1 MSLPTFRRG
10 DRGRARAA
18 LAAVLSLVLLGSA
31 MAAYAVT
38 TSTTTA
44 GIEAPPRTAFLA
56 RSDIPVDALAAGPI
70 AGRAGGPVLVT
81 SPSALSGQARQG
93 LIDYDPDLVILAGG
107 TGALSAAVEAQ
118 VATAVPGATVRRVA
132 GADRT
137 QTARR
142 FAELIGEYNPA
153 WLPIDSTALLPD
165 VVMADDGAV
174 AMPTASTQCITDP
187 YTPEVDRVA
196 VAQIGLSGR
205 RDVAGTT
212 TLFTRLLIST
222 DGGVTWTQVS
232 GRISPEDQISDTE
245 QGSISYTDVT
255 TLTAAT
261 TYRFAVRAFG
271 GLAAGRC
278 NLVVTA
284 TPGTSAQL
292 TADVGSLSTG
302 DGADNG

>member
-1 MSLPTFRRG
+1 MAVPTSQRG

-18 LAAVLSLVLLGSA
+18 LAAILSVVLLGSV

-38 TSTTTA
+38 TTD
-44 GIEAPPRTAFLA
+44 GIDAPPRTAFLA

-81 SPSALSGQARQG
+81 SPTTLSAQARDG

-118 VATAVPGATVRRVA
+118 VAVAVPGATIRRVA
-132 GADRT
+132 GANRT

-165 VVMADDGAV
+165 IILADDGAI
-174 AMPTASTQCITDP
+174 AMPTGTTHCITDS
-187 YTPEVDRVA
+187 YTPDVDRVA

-205 RDVAGTT
+205 NDAVGST
-212 TLFTRLLIST
+212 TLFARLLISND
-222 DGGVTWTQVS
+222 DGATWAQVS
-232 GRISPEDQISDTE
+232 GRISPENQISNTD
-245 QGSISYTDVT
+245 QGAISYTDVAN
-255 TLTAAT
+255 LTAGT

-271 GLAAGRC
+271 GLASGRC
-278 NLVVTA
+278 NMVVTA
-284 TPGTSAQL
+284 TPGTGAQ
-292 TADVGSLSTG
+292 VI
-302 DGADNG
+302 DGAGTVSTQDGDNG

>member
-1 MSLPTFRRG
+1 MAVPRSQRG

-18 LAAVLSLVLLGSA
+18 LAAILAVVLLGGV

-38 TSTTTA
+38 TTD
-44 GIEAPPRTAFLA
+44 GIDAPPRTAFLA

-70 AGRAGGPVLVT
+70 AGRAGGPVLLT
-81 SPSALSGQARQG
+81 SPTTLSAQARDG

-118 VATAVPGATVRRVA
+118 VAVAVPGATIRRVA

-165 VVMADDGAV
+165 IILADDGAV
-174 AMPTASTQCITDP
+174 AMPTGTTHCITDS
-187 YTPEVDRVA
+187 YTPDIDRVA

-205 RDVAGTT
+205 NDAVGST
-212 TLFTRLLIST
+212 TLFARLLISND
-222 DGGVTWTQVS
+222 DGATWAQVS
-232 GRISPEDQISDTE
+232 GRISPENQISNTE
-245 QGSISYTDVT
+245 QGAISYTDVAN
-255 TLTAAT
+255 LTAGT
-261 TYRFAVRAFG
+261 NYRFAVRAFG
-271 GLAAGRC
+271 GLASGRC

-284 TPGTSAQL
+284 TPGTGAQ
-292 TADVGSLSTG
+292 VI
-302 DGADNG
+302 DGAGTVSTQDGNNG

>member
-1 MSLPTFRRG
+1 MAVPTSQRG
-10 DRGRARAA
+10 NRGRARAA
-18 LAAVLSLVLLGSA
+18 LAAILSVVLLGSV

-38 TSTTTA
+38 TSATTTS
-44 GIEAPPRTAFLA
+44 IDAPPRTAFLA

-81 SPSALSGQARQG
+81 SPATLSGQAREG

-118 VATAVPGATVRRVA
+118 VAAAVPGATIRRVA

-165 VVMADDGAV
+165 VLTADDGAI
-174 AMPTASTQCITDP
+174 AMPTGTTHCITDS
-187 YTPEVDRVA
+187 YTPDVDRVA

-205 RDVAGTT
+205 NDAVGST
-212 TLFTRLLIST
+212 TLYTRLLISND
-222 DGGVTWTQVS
+222 DGATWAQVS
-232 GRISPEDQISDTE
+232 QRISPENQISDTD
-245 QGSISYTDVT
+245 QGAISYTDVA
-255 TLTAAT
+255 TLTAGT
-261 TYRFAVRAFG
+261 SYRFAVRAFG

-284 TPGTSAQL
+284 TPGTGAQ
-292 TADVGSLSTG
+292 VI
-302 DGADNG
+302 DGAGTVSTQDGDNG